1 MRRVIPMVLVVFLTG
16 CGDDQPSPTVEPT
29 PPGEGTGGT
38 VATKQDPVPTP
49 TPPQP
54 PEAGGAVVMDEAF
67 ELRASAGGPYT
78 SGALAR
84 FGITLTPRGIYH
96 VNEEFPMT
104 VEITAPAGVAFP
116 KTTLERADAAEFGE
130 QRARFDVPFTPSA
143 AGQHTVQAKVSFAV
157 CTPENCIP
165 DERTLAVVL
174 PVN

>member
-1 MRRVIPMVLVVFLTG
+1 MRRVWIPILLVTWLFG
-16 CGDDQPSPTVEPT
+16 CGGEETPPAPNVEPT
-29 PPGEGTGGT
+29 PPGEGATKT
-38 VATKQDPVPTP
+38 VKQDPAPTP
-49 TPPQP
+49 TPP
-54 PEAGGAVVMDEAF
+54 AGGGAVVNDEAF
-67 ELRASAGGPYT
+67 ELRASAPGPYAAGT
-78 SGALAR
+78 LAN

-96 VNEEFPMT
+96 VNEEFPIT

-174 PVN
+174 PVNQ